1 MAITAITM
9 RLTIQVPF
17 QVFDRSTP
25 VVALTNAG
33 RREVFNRG
41 GLQARFSVNRG
52 DCVYDA

>member
-9 RLTIQVPF
+9 RLTIQVSF
-17 QVFDRSTP
+17 QVFCRITP

-41 GLQARFSVNRG
+41 GLQA
-52 DCVYDA
+52 

>member
-17 QVFDRSTP
+17 QVFYRFTP

-33 RREVFNRG
+33 RR
-41 GLQARFSVNRG
+41 
-52 DCVYDA
+52 

>member
-41 GLQARFSVNRG
+41 GLQARFRVNRG